1 MGTKNFDDFV
11 SESPRSGNEYR
22 NRLPP
27 VLEHFGYSSGANRR
41 FPLIH
46 DFRLVRLKMSIRPVS
61 IFFTITLLLAFAA
74 ACGEDGGL
82 AEGDFSNV
90 DKETVEKISA
100 ISGIDDA
107 AIKQIQGYSAS
118 TEDITLKKGVLV
130 MRAESD
136 GGFFAVKIV
145 QDTGNEVMFNET
157 VKYSGTY
164 AIRIDDFE
172 NPIGPH
178 LAPGPAKL
186 EIIASKDWTISYS
199 QEDLKI
205 GRSSTFDISGTLDHV
220 VPAIEFKP
228 GNYTITASNDV
239 EIGHFS
245 VKLLNRDGNG
255 HQLLVNQ
262 SHPQNDQFDF
272 EINEADGIVNPAGL
286 WTLIISSTGN
296 WDVKIE

>member
-1 MGTKNFDDFV
+1 MSTLIFDDFV
-11 SESPRSGNEYR
+11 SGSPRAGNEYR

-27 VLEHFGYSSGANRR
+27 VLERFRYSSGANRR

-46 DFRLVRLKMSIRPVS
+46 DFRLARLKISIRPVS

-90 DKETVEKISA
+90 DKKTVEKVSG

-107 AIKQIQGYSAS
+107 AITQIQGYSVS
-118 TEDITLKKGVLV
+118 NEDITLKEGVLI
-130 MRAESD
+130 MKAESD

-145 QDTGNEVMFNET
+145 QDTGTEVMFNVGVE
-157 VKYSGTY
+157 YSGTN
-164 AIRIDDFE
+164 AIRIRDLD

-186 EIIASKDWTISYS
+186 EIISSEDWTISYS
-199 QEDLKI
+199 QEDLKT
-205 GRSSTFDISGTLDHV
+205 GVSSSLDISGSLDHV
-220 VPAIEFKP
+220 VPAIDFKP

-245 VKLLNRDGNG
+245 IKLLNRGGNG
-255 HQLLVNQ
+255 HLLLINGSQ
-262 SHPQNDQFDF
+262 PPFEPFDF
-272 EINEADGIVNPAGL
+272 EIKEDGAVVNPAGL